1 MRGCSSQS
9 EERTTC
15 CWSLHVDSR
24 PLACRL
30 PGVDG
35 GGTLNSTIEQVQPKH
50 PELRTS
56 HRFASICTGKEKFII
71 DAVQQHLQLRCC
83 IMSSGRTGWRSACFC
98 RDGDTLAFWIP
109 QTWHVHVAVL
119 PRRHRCHRHQGYG
132 KGSRSMRVESSR
144 ILGESS
150 CCNSAATSL
159 IQSESSLETI
169 IDYGCYSKP
178 PTIPI
183 YGITSLNLQD
193 QQSQPP
199 GILRIRQ
206 PPSWS
211 HTSRTTSKTK
221 PWATSTP
228 ASPPP
233 APWLATRW
241 AASEDLL
248 KMVVAQ

>member
-1 MRGCSSQS
+1 LDSAVRGCSSQN
-9 EERTTC
+9 EQPTTC

-159 IQSESSLETI
+159 IQTDRLWRLSSATAATQNRQPDHLT
-169 IDYGCYSKP
+169 GLQAPTCKSTNYSHP
-178 PTIPI
+178 ASHV
-183 YGITSLNLQD
+183 YDNRHHGF
-193 QQSQPP
+193 
-199 GILRIRQ
+199 IRQ
-206 PPSWS
+206 ELHPRPSHGLPS
-211 HTSRTTSKTK
+211 HRHHRRRHHGRQRGGRRRRTH
-221 PWATSTP
+221 
-228 ASPPP
+228 
-233 APWLATRW
+233 
-241 AASEDLL
+241 
-248 KMVVAQ
+248 